1 ILLYFLYSARAA
13 RLTAGW
19 RAALIALRCALIAV
33 IIFCVMRPVIVI
45 PSVVPQSTYVVVLV
59 DDSAS
64 MSLPADG
71 KTSRLDEAKEL
82 LRGNGQF
89 LSSLG
94 EKFKLRELKFSDV
107 AERIDDA
114 TQLAAA
120 GQSTDLDAALEQA
133 SRETAGLPTSGII
146 VISDGGDNKNDR
158 REEEGGDSSRLP
170 ATLSSLR
177 SRGIPVYSI
186 GLGEP
191 YLRGD
196 VEIVRATAPRRV
208 LEGSPVTAEVLIRS
222 GADQKTVKVDL
233 AEDNHVL
240 RTQ

>member
-1 ILLYFLYSARAA
+1 HRQELNLDQLVSFLFKYSAGLLSKGQFGFAGRPSFWLFFLLAVATGVLLYFLYSARSA
-13 RLTAGW
+13 RLTSGW

-45 PSVVPQSTYVVVLV
+45 PSVVPQSTYVVLLV

-71 KTSRLDEAKEL
+71 KTSRLDAAKEL
-82 LRGNGQF
+82 LRRNGQF

-94 EKFKLRELKFSDV
+94 EKFKLRELKFSDA

-114 TQLAAA
+114 TQLGAA
-120 GQSTDLDAALEQA
+120 GQSTDLDAAIEQA

-158 REEEGGDSSRLP
+158 GEE
-170 ATLSSLR
+170 
-177 SRGIPVYSI
+177 
-186 GLGEP
+186 
-191 YLRGD
+191 
-196 VEIVRATAPRRV
+196 
-208 LEGSPVTAEVLIRS
+208 
-222 GADQKTVKVDL
+222 
-233 AEDNHVL
+233 
-240 RTQ
+240 